1 MAAVRRTFG
10 LYEVTDIIDT
20 GKNSRLLATLEIDP
34 EALNLIDRI
43 PQNA

>member
-20 GKNSRLLATLEIDP
+20 GKKQPPSGDP
-34 EALNLIDRI
+34 
-43 PQNA
+43 